1 MSHPTT
7 PTDPAVSDT
16 TVVTID
22 EVLVIMML
30 EGGHTAGN
38 RAIPLLR
45 TARRRL
51 RDHLPDDVDF
61 STYLP
66 AEEVDDIIDGAT
78 RYGALDLFEF

>member
-61 STYLP
+61 STYLT

-78 RYGALDLFEF
+78 NYGQLDLFEF

>member
-45 TARRRL
+45 TARRHL